1 MRTSRGFGSVR
12 NIHNSSISP
21 RSSFESANNCNASPA
36 IASNSALLTVFQADP
51 LVYAGEAGMGFHPV
65 PVLDYESERQ
75 LLMESLS
82 DVHLQIDVL
91 FDIATTERLGSFL
104 AKGQGRVL
112 HFSCHGHPEYLAIE
126 NGWGAMHKL
135 PVEGLRDWIKAGGDN
150 LLFVFVSACHSRAA
164 GDAFVAAG
172 VKHVVCF
179 QRNDQRIL
187 NVVLSS
193 IDFARAFYQAL
204 ANG

>member
-1 MRTSRGFGSVR
+1 
-12 NIHNSSISP
+12 
-21 RSSFESANNCNASPA
+21 
-36 IASNSALLTVFQADP
+36 
-51 LVYAGEAGMGFHPV
+51 MGFHPV

-82 DVHLQIDVL
+82 DAHLKIDVL

-172 VKHVVCF
+172 VKHVVCC
-179 QRNDQRIL
+179 QRDDQLIRNDAAAIE
-187 NVVLSS
+187 
-193 IDFARAFYQAL
+193 FEKAFYQDLVNCKTISQAFEM
-204 ANG
+204 GRQKVKTSHHTWTET